1 MSKFE
6 WPLKHLGGKKIAHQ
20 GFFFFFF
27 STLFD
32 WREKWDD
39 GKYSLYKF
47 SLMPLLN
54 KKIIYKGK
62 KIIGEENK
70 QHQN

>member
-6 WPLKHLGGKKIAHQ
+6 WPLKHLGGKKIAPSR
-20 GFFFFFF
+20 FFFFFF
-27 STLFD
+27 QHCLIE
-32 WREKWDD
+32 EKNEMMENIVCIN
-39 GKYSLYKF
+39 